1 MTKEELSALLSTS
14 ESSRIERTTSTKDMD
29 KFQEAICAFS
39 NDMSGSREKGFL
51 LIGVDDKGKI
61 DGLKATDELMTR
73 ISGIRSSGNILPL
86 PVMATEKVETE
97 EGDVVVVSVTPST
110 STPVRYHGRVFIRIG
125 PRKDIASA
133 EEERILAER
142 SSAFLSTFDM
152 NPCNEA
158 TLDDLDL
165 DMVKRLYL
173 PQAIEPETLESD
185 TRSLT
190 EQMASLRL
198 YNKKHA
204 CPTVAAVVLFGKDPR
219 HFIPGCYIQYV
230 RFSGTTK
237 AGEILNEKEF
247 KGGLFA
253 MLPRLEAFVQD
264 SVVTSKPVE
273 ASLLRERTVS
283 NYPGLALRELL
294 MNACMHRTY
303 ESNTPIRFYQYDDR
317 IEIMNAGGL
326 YGEARPENFPNVNA
340 YRNPVIAEAMKVMKY
355 VNMFNRGISRVQ
367 EYLSAN
373 NSLPAR
379 FDVAKLTV
387 FEVTIDDASYYEGSE
402 ETANK
407 LRTNFEQAGEM
418 VKSLQKQLIL
428 GLLEGEMSIE
438 EFKLRTNFE
447 QAPQPSNRY
456 LQHAIVRPLI
466 ELGIVERRY
475 PDKPRHPKQK
485 YRLTRQG
492 EAAAKTLR

>member
-1 MTKEELSALLSTS
+1 
-14 ESSRIERTTSTKDMD
+14 
-29 KFQEAICAFS
+29 
-39 NDMSGSREKGFL
+39 
-51 LIGVDDKGKI
+51 
-61 DGLKATDELMTR
+61 
-73 ISGIRSSGNILPL
+73 
-86 PVMATEKVETE
+86 
-97 EGDVVVVSVTPST
+97 
-110 STPVRYHGRVFIRIG
+110 
-125 PRKDIASA
+125 
-133 EEERILAER
+133 
-142 SSAFLSTFDM
+142 M

-294 MNACMHRTY
+294 MNA
-303 ESNTPIRFYQYDDR
+303 
-317 IEIMNAGGL
+317 GGL

-407 LRTNFEQAGEM
+407 LRTNFEQA
-418 VKSLQKQLIL
+418 
-428 GLLEGEMSIE
+428 
-438 EFKLRTNFE
+438 
-447 QAPQPSNRY
+447 PQPSNRY

-492 EAAAKTLR
+492 EAAAKALR

>member
-1 MTKEELSALLSTS
+1 
-14 ESSRIERTTSTKDMD
+14 MD

-39 NDMSGSREKGFL
+39 NDMSGSRERGFL
-51 LIGVDDKGKI
+51 LIGVDDNGKI
-61 DGLKATDELMTR
+61 AGLKATDELMTR
-73 ISGIRSSGNILPL
+73 IAGIRSSGNILPL
-86 PVMATEKVETE
+86 PVMTTEKVATD

-110 STPVRYHGRVFIRIG
+110 ATPVRYHGRVFIRIG
-125 PRKDIASA
+125 PRKDVASA

-142 SSAFLSTFDM
+142 SSSFLSTFDM
-152 NPCNEA
+152 NPCREA

-173 PQAIEPETLESD
+173 PQAIDAETLESD

-198 YNKKHA
+198 YNKRHN
-204 CPTVAAVVLFGKDPR
+204 CPTIAAMVLFGKDPKR
-219 HFIPGCYIQYV
+219 FLPGCYIQYV

-247 KGGLFA
+247 KGALFA

-264 SVVTSKPVE
+264 SVVTSRPVE
-273 ASLLRERTVS
+273 ASLLRERTLS
-283 NYPGLALRELL
+283 NFPGFALRELL
-294 MNACMHRTY
+294 MNAVMHRTY

-367 EYLSAN
+367 ECLSEN
-373 NSLPAR
+373 KSHPAR
-379 FDVAKLTV
+379 FDVTKLTV
-387 FEVTIDDASYYEGSE
+387 FEAAIDDAHYYESLE
-402 ETANK
+402 LAWNK
-407 LRTNFEQAGEM
+407 LGTDFGEAGET
-418 VKSLQKQLIL
+418 VKNLQKQLIL
-428 GLLEGEMSIE
+428 GLLEAEMSVE
-438 EFKLRTNFE
+438 EFKLRINLE
-447 QAPQPSNRY
+447 QASQPSTRY
-456 LQHAIVRPLI
+456 LRRTVIKPLI
-466 ELGIVERRY
+466 ELGIIERLY
-475 PDKPRHPKQK
+475 PDKPRHPRQK
-485 YRLTRQG
+485 YRLS
-492 EAAAKTLR
+492 EAGDYVAKRLRE